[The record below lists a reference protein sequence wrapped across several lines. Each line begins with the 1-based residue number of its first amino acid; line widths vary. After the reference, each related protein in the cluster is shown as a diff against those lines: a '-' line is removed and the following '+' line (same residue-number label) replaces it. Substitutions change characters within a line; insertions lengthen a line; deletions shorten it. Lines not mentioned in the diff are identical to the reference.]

1 MKDFRGGSTQNTSL
15 NYNIQMKRTSNI
27 LIAAALV
34 SGALLSAC
42 GKDNRK
48 PGRHYMPD
56 MFESRAY
63 EFYNERLSTMK
74 PVEGTVKRGELLPY
88 HLKAADT
95 ALANAVK
102 NPLILTKADLE
113 EGKRLFNIYC
123 AICHG
128 SKLDGNGPLYNGGN
142 GPYVA
147 APANLGSGPKASY
160 TEGRLFH
167 VMTYGFNAMGSYA
180 SQLDR
185 EQRWKIAAYIRS
197 FRNNGAEA
205 SAVLANDSTKAAPV
219 APAAPASAAKDSS
232 ATK

>member
-1 MKDFRGGSTQNTSL
+1 
-15 NYNIQMKRTSNI
+15 MKRTSNI
-27 LIAAALV
+27 LIAAAVV
-34 SGALLSAC
+34 SGAMLSAC

-48 PGRHYMPD
+48 PGKHYMPD
-56 MFESRAY
+56 MVESRAY
-63 EFYNERLSTMK
+63 EFYSERLSTLK
-74 PVEGTVKRGELLPY
+74 PVDGTVKRGELLPY

-128 SKLDGNGPLYNGGN
+128 SKLDGNGPLYNGGA

-147 APANLGSGPKASY
+147 APANLASGAKASY

-167 VMTYGFNAMGSYA
+167 VMTFGYNAMGSYA

-185 EQRWKIAAYIRS
+185 EQRWKVAAYIRS
-197 FRNNGAEA
+197 VQNGGANAGTVANEA
-205 SAVLANDSTKAAPV
+205 TQT
-219 APAAPASAAKDSS
+219 APAATAAPAPAAADSS
-232 ATK
+232 AKH

>member
-1 MKDFRGGSTQNTSL
+1 
-15 NYNIQMKRTSNI
+15 MKRTSNI

-42 GKDNRK
+42 NRGENNRK
-48 PGRHYMPD
+48 PGRIYAPD
-56 MFESRAY
+56 MYESRAY
-63 EFYNERLSTMK
+63 EFYSERVSSMK
-74 PVEGTVKRGELLPY
+74 PVPGTVKRGELLPY
-88 HLKAADT
+88 HLKESDT

-102 NPLILTKADLE
+102 NPLTLTKADLE

-123 AICHG
+123 GICHG
-128 SKLDGNGPLYNGGN
+128 TKLDGNGPLYNGGN

-147 APANLGSGPKASY
+147 APANLVSGSKASY

-167 VMTYGFNAMGSYA
+167 VMTYGYNAMGSYA

-185 EQRWKIAAYIRS
+185 EQRWKIAAYIRGVQ
-197 FRNNGAEA
+197 NGG
-205 SAVLANDSTKAAPV
+205 ANAPAISGDSTQ
-219 APAAPASAAKDSS
+219 PAATSTPAAADST

>member
-1 MKDFRGGSTQNTSL
+1 
-15 NYNIQMKRTSNI
+15 MKRTSNI

-42 GKDNRK
+42 GKNNRK
-48 PGRHYMPD
+48 PGSHYVPD
-56 MFESRAY
+56 MVESRAY
-63 EFYNERLSTMK
+63 EFYSERLSTMK

-123 AICHG
+123 GICHG
-128 SKLDGNGPLYNGGN
+128 TKLDGNGPLYNDGK
-142 GPYVA
+142 GPYIA
-147 APANLGSGPKASY
+147 APANLASGPKASY

-197 FRNNGAEA
+197 VQNGGANANA
-205 SAVLANDSTKAAPV
+205 STVASDSTQ
-219 APAAPASAAKDSS
+219 AAPATSAATAPAAKDSS

>member
-1 MKDFRGGSTQNTSL
+1 
-15 NYNIQMKRTSNI
+15 
-27 LIAAALV
+27 
-34 SGALLSAC
+34 
-42 GKDNRK
+42 
-48 PGRHYMPD
+48 MPD

-63 EFYNERLSTMK
+63 EFYSERLSTMK

-147 APANLGSGPKASY
+147 APANLGSGPKAEY
-160 TEGRLFH
+160 TQGRLFH

-185 EQRWKIAAYIRS
+185 EQRWKVAAYIRS
-197 FRNNGAEA
+197 VQNNGAHEA
-205 SAVLANDSTKAAPV
+205 EVLAGNSTQV
-219 APAAPASAAKDSS
+219 TPAAPAAEAPAAKDSS

>member
-1 MKDFRGGSTQNTSL
+1 
-15 NYNIQMKRTSNI
+15 MKRTSNI

-34 SGALLSAC
+34 SGALVSAC
-42 GKDNRK
+42 NRGENNRK
-48 PGRHYMPD
+48 PGKHYMPD

-63 EFYNERLSTMK
+63 EFYSERVSTLK

-102 NPLILTKADLE
+102 NPLTLTKVDLQ
-113 EGKRLFNIYC
+113 EGQRLFNIYC
-123 AICHG
+123 AVCHG
-128 SKLDGNGPLYNGGN
+128 SKLDGNGPLYKDGT
-142 GPYVA
+142 GPYVS
-147 APANLGSGPKASY
+147 APANLASGAKASY

-167 VMTYGFNAMGSYA
+167 VMTYGYLNMGSYA

-197 FRNNGAEA
+197 VQNGGANTTA
-205 SAVLANDSTKAAPV
+205 SAPAASNDSTGTA
-219 APAAPASAAKDSS
+219 APAAAAKDS
-232 ATK
+232 AQAK

>member
-1 MKDFRGGSTQNTSL
+1 
-15 NYNIQMKRTSNI
+15 MKRTSNI

-34 SGALLSAC
+34 SGALVSAC
-42 GKDNRK
+42 NRGENNRN

-63 EFYNERLSTMK
+63 EFYSERVSTLK

-95 ALANAVK
+95 AQANLVK
-102 NPLILTKADLE
+102 NPLILGKADLE

-123 AICHG
+123 GVCHG
-128 SKLDGNGPLYNGGN
+128 TKLDGNGPLYKDGT
-142 GPYVA
+142 GPFVA
-147 APANLGSGPKASY
+147 APANLASGPKASY

-167 VMTYGFNAMGSYA
+167 VMTYGYLNMGSYA

-185 EQRWKIAAYIRS
+185 EQRWKIAAYIHS
-197 FRNNGAEA
+197 VQNGG
-205 SAVLANDSTKAAPV
+205 ANVA
-219 APAAPASAAKDSS
+219 APAAPAAGTDTTKAAAAPVVVAQAK
-232 ATK
+232 

>member
-1 MKDFRGGSTQNTSL
+1 
-15 NYNIQMKRTSNI
+15 MKRTSNI
-27 LIAAALV
+27 LIAAAVV
-34 SGALLSAC
+34 SGAMLSAC

-48 PGRHYMPD
+48 PGKHYMPD
-56 MFESRAY
+56 MVESRAY
-63 EFYNERLSTMK
+63 EFYSERLSTLK
-74 PVEGTVKRGELLPY
+74 PVDGTVKRGELLPY

-128 SKLDGNGPLYNGGN
+128 SKLDGNGPLYNGGA

-147 APANLGSGPKASY
+147 APANLASGAKASY

-197 FRNNGAEA
+197 VQNGGANAGAVANEA
-205 SAVLANDSTKAAPV
+205 TQTAPATPAAT
-219 APAAPASAAKDSS
+219 APAATDSS
-232 ATK
+232 AKH